1 MVAANTTALFSVTL
15 RVWRQAGPKAPGKF
29 VDYPA
34 KGVNPNMSFL
44 ELLDVVND
52 ELTVKGEE
60 PIAFAHDCREG
71 ICGTCSC
78 TINGK
83 PHGPGRGIATCQLY
97 MRSFGDGDV
106 IVVEPFRAAAFPV
119 TKDLITDR
127 TAFDAIQQAGGFI
140 TARAGSAPEANS
152 IPVPKPDA
160 DLAMDAA
167 SCISCGACVA
177 ACKNASAM
185 LFVAAKV
192 GHLGLLPQGQAE
204 RDRRVLAMVHTMD
217 ELGFGNCTNYYEC
230 SAVCPK
236 LISHDFI
243 ARMNRDYLKATLRSG
258 FRVESLA
265 SGGGAG
271 CVVGA
276 QSAVVALHEEGKISR
291 PVVARRRHLID
302 GLAIDGLPSGGI
314 QPRVTENF
322 FCNFG
327 GRAGFS
333 GHQP

>member
-1 MVAANTTALFSVTL
+1 MVAANNTPLFSVTL

-34 KGVNPNMSFL
+34 KDVNPNMSFL
-44 ELLDVVND
+44 ELIDVVND
-52 ELTVKGEE
+52 ELTIKGEE

-97 MRSFGDGDV
+97 MRSFHEGDV
-106 IVVEPFRAAAFPV
+106 IVVEPFRAEAFPV
-119 TKDLITDR
+119 TKDLVTDR
-127 TAFDAIQQAGGFI
+127 SAFDKIQQAGGFI
-140 TARAGSAPEANS
+140 TARAGSAPEANA
-152 IPVPKPDA
+152 IPVSKPDA
-160 DLAMDAA
+160 ELAMDAA

-192 GHLGLLPQGQAE
+192 GHLGLLPQGQVE
-204 RDRRVLAMVHTMD
+204 RDKRVLAMVHTMD

-243 ARMNRDYLKATLRSG
+243 ARMNRDYLNATLRSG

-265 SGGGAG
+265 AGGAG
-271 CVVGA
+271 
-276 QSAVVALHEEGKISR
+276 
-291 PVVARRRHLID
+291 
-302 GLAIDGLPSGGI
+302 
-314 QPRVTENF
+314 
-322 FCNFG
+322 
-327 GRAGFS
+327 
-333 GHQP
+333 